1 MPVFVFGKNVN
12 NTGSRNAFMAYTDT
26 LLLLLVIIVIQILQI
41 HEHNNFVIIPLLY
54 LLQFES
60 FGYVRMQYGFGQ
72 GSDERI
78 TTNIKTIEYAFERTL
93 LLRSVVYNDIRI

>member
-54 LLQFES
+54 LL
-60 FGYVRMQYGFGQ
+60 
-72 GSDERI
+72 
-78 TTNIKTIEYAFERTL
+78 
-93 LLRSVVYNDIRI
+93 